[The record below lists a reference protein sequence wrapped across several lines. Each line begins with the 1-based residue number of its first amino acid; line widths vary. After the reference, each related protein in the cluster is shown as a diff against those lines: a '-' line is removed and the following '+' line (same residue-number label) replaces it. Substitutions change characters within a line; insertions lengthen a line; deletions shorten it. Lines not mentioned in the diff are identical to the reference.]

1 MANWISSKLKAAE
14 TILQQLDQQAAESL
28 RKDEKSETHDEV
40 FETSPKS
47 GSSPV
52 SLKDQLRK
60 KTYEGGSDSGG
71 GSQMNSVEQKP
82 PSYLS
87 SGKKLRKPD
96 QSQERTSS
104 PSQGLTEDKT
114 DKLTDNDWTEL
125 LSSPSQGTSTAKPRT
140 PGGTSVT
147 RGLKKDVKRHGN
159 VGKNPLL
166 SDGKKSE
173 KSIGNVVDSKG
184 RPQKQPNKEPSDK
197 EVSSPSDADMESRNA
212 PRDMFVKST
221 RKESEKD
228 VSAQPPTMDDSTRS
242 AHETLPKET
251 LPSPGKKDGRE
262 PRRSAVWG
270 KHLREEVSHSQSN
283 VSDGLKRKDSS
294 LSSDESES
302 DYESD
307 SSTDSERE
315 RQREERR
322 RRREKIFAEK
332 IATKA
337 VAVIKERE
345 NMVARLE
352 GEKQSLEKIV
362 EERAKQ
368 QAQEAAELQ
377 TNMMETLEA
386 ADLEKQKHNNTRME
400 VLTRLAGLEA
410 ANAELTRSLA
420 AGQKKLETQIEQ
432 VAVLRQQVEHKEST
446 LEELKRNTYSSGE
459 SGSILKQSDTSRGDI
474 FEHQML
480 EAEISLLTDKIGRLQ
495 DKATKMEADIEM
507 MRKEL
512 EEPTEVEIELKR
524 RLNQLTDHLIQ
535 KQSQVEA
542 LSSEKATISFRIEAV
557 SRLIEENKGM
567 SAIEAASQDLEAG
580 DWELSGSK
588 FKPAFQDKIRSGKK
602 HLGWLVM
609 QLNAIFVSGTV
620 FLRRNPTAKIWAV
633 LYLVCLH
640 LWVLYILL
648 SHSDTSSS
656 GELRSGAVISLENF
670 SNSSH
675 Q

>member
-60 KTYEGGSDSGG
+60 KTHEGSDSGG
-71 GSQMNSVEQKP
+71 GSQRNSTEQK

-87 SGKKLRKPD
+87 STKKLRRQD

-104 PSQGLTEDKT
+104 PSQSLTQDKT
-114 DKLTDNDWTEL
+114 KLTDSDWTEL
-125 LSSPSQGTSTAKPRT
+125 LSTPNQGNSTSKPRT
-140 PGGTSVT
+140 PGGTSVN
-147 RGLKKDVKRHGN
+147 RGLKKDGKRHGN
-159 VGKNPLL
+159 LGKNHLV
-166 SDGKKSE
+166 SDGKKS
-173 KSIGNVVDSKG
+173 SSGNVVDSRG
-184 RPQKQPNKEPSDK
+184 RPQKQTNKEPSDK

-212 PRDMFVKST
+212 PRDIFVNST
-221 RKESEKD
+221 HKESEKD
-228 VSAQPPTMDDSTRS
+228 VSGKLPPLDDSRKS
-242 AHETLPKET
+242 ANETLPRVT
-251 LPSPGKKDGRE
+251 LPSVGKRDGRE
-262 PRRSAVWG
+262 SRKSSVWG
-270 KHLREEVSHSQSN
+270 KQVREEVSQSN

-322 RRREKIFAEK
+322 RRRERIFAEK
-332 IATKA
+332 VATKA

-352 GEKQSLEKIV
+352 GEKLSLEKIV

-420 AGQKKLETQIEQ
+420 AGQKKLETQIDQ
-432 VAVLRQQVEHKEST
+432 VAVLRQQVELKEST
-446 LEELKRNTYSSGE
+446 LEELKRDTFNIGGSGTT
-459 SGSILKQSDTSRGDI
+459 LKQLDTSRGDI

-495 DKATKMEADIEM
+495 DKATKLEADIEL

-567 SAIEAASQDLEAG
+567 SATEASSQDLEAG

-588 FKPAFQDKIRSGKK
+588 FKPAFQEKIRSGKK

-633 LYLVCLH
+633 VYLVCLH

-648 SHSDTSSS
+648 SHSDASSS

-670 SNSSH
+670 SNSSL

>member
-14 TILQQLDQQAAESL
+14 TILQQIDQQAAESL
-28 RKDEKSETHDEV
+28 RKDEKSETHEEV
-40 FETSPKS
+40 FETSSKS
-47 GSSPV
+47 SSPV

-60 KTYEGGSDSGG
+60 KTYDGSDSGG
-71 GSQMNSVEQKP
+71 GGSQRNSTELK

-87 SGKKLRKPD
+87 SSKNLRKPD
-96 QSQERTSS
+96 QSRERTTSS
-104 PSQGLTEDKT
+104 PSKSLTQEKPT
-114 DKLTDNDWTEL
+114 LTDADWTEL
-125 LSSPSQGTSTAKPRT
+125 LSAPPNQGTSTPKPRT
-140 PGGTSVT
+140 PRGAAVI
-147 RGLKKDVKRHGN
+147 RGLKKDVKRQGN
-159 VGKNPLL
+159 GGKSPTV
-166 SDGKKSE
+166 SDAKRSE
-173 KSIGNVVDSKG
+173 KTSGNVVDSRGKS
-184 RPQKQPNKEPSDK
+184 QKQMNKEPSDK
-197 EVSSPSDADMESRNA
+197 EVSSPSKDI
-212 PRDMFVKST
+212 FVKST
-221 RKESEKD
+221 HKESEKG
-228 VSAQPPTMDDSTRS
+228 VNAEPPSPDDSAKS
-242 AHETLPKET
+242 AKET
-251 LPSPGKKDGRE
+251 LPRE
-262 PRRSAVWG
+262 PLPSAGKQVRGEVLRR
-270 KHLREEVSHSQSN
+270 N

-322 RRREKIFAEK
+322 RRREKVFAEK
-332 IATKA
+332 VAAKA

-400 VLTRLAGLEA
+400 VFSRLAGLEA

-420 AGQKKLETQIEQ
+420 AGQKKLEAQIDQ
-432 VAVLRQQVEHKEST
+432 VAVLREQVELKESA
-446 LEELKRNTYSSGE
+446 LEGLKRKTSNIQGR
-459 SGSILKQSDTSRGDI
+459 GNLVNKLDASRGDM

-480 EAEISLLTDKIGRLQ
+480 EAEISLLTDKIGWLQ
-495 DKATKMEADIEM
+495 DKANKLEADINT

-524 RLNQLTDHLIQ
+524 RLDQLTDHLIQ

-567 SAIEAASQDLEAG
+567 SATEASSQDLEAG
-580 DWELSGSK
+580 EWKLSGSK
-588 FKPAFQDKIRSGKK
+588 FKPAFQDKIRSGKR

-620 FLRRNPTAKIWAV
+620 FLRRNPTAKIWALV
-633 LYLVCLH
+633 YLVCLH

-648 SHSDTSSS
+648 SHSSDSSS
-656 GELRSGAVISLENF
+656 SELRSGAVISLENF
-670 SNSSH
+670 NNSSLH
-675 Q
+675 

>member
-14 TILQQLDQQAAESL
+14 TILQQIDQQAAESL
-28 RKDEKSETHDEV
+28 RKDDKPETHEEV
-40 FETSPKS
+40 FETSSKS
-47 GSSPV
+47 SSPV

-60 KTYEGGSDSGG
+60 KTYDGSDSGG
-71 GSQMNSVEQKP
+71 GSQRNSTEQK

-87 SGKKLRKPD
+87 SSKNLRKSD
-96 QSQERTSS
+96 QSREKTTSS
-104 PSQGLTEDKT
+104 PLQSLKQEKPTT
-114 DKLTDNDWTEL
+114 LTDADWTEL
-125 LSSPSQGTSTAKPRT
+125 LSAPSNQGTSTPKPRT
-140 PGGTSVT
+140 PRGASVI
-147 RGLKKDVKRHGN
+147 RGLKKDVKRQGN
-159 VGKNPLL
+159 GGKSPSV
-166 SDGKKSE
+166 SDAKRSE
-173 KSIGNVVDSKG
+173 KTSSGNVVDSRGKS
-184 RPQKQPNKEPSDK
+184 QKQMNKEPSASSSDTK
-197 EVSSPSDADMESRNA
+197 NVSQNI
-212 PRDMFVKST
+212 FVKST
-221 RKESEKD
+221 HKESEN
-228 VSAQPPTMDDSTRS
+228 AEPPSLDDSTKS
-242 AHETLPKET
+242 AKET
-251 LPSPGKKDGRE
+251 LPRE
-262 PRRSAVWG
+262 PLPSAGKQVRGEILRR
-270 KHLREEVSHSQSN
+270 N

-322 RRREKIFAEK
+322 RRREKVFAEK
-332 IATKA
+332 VAAKA

-352 GEKQSLEKIV
+352 GEKESLEKVV

-400 VLTRLAGLEA
+400 VFSRLAGLEA

-420 AGQKKLETQIEQ
+420 AGQKKLEAQIDQ
-432 VAVLRQQVEHKEST
+432 VAVLREQVELKESA
-446 LEELKRNTYSSGE
+446 LEGLKRKTSNIRGSGN
-459 SGSILKQSDTSRGDI
+459 LVNKLDASRGDM

-480 EAEISLLTDKIGRLQ
+480 EAEISLLTDKIGWLQ
-495 DKATKMEADIEM
+495 DKANKLEADINT

-524 RLNQLTDHLIQ
+524 RLDQLTDHLIQ

-567 SAIEAASQDLEAG
+567 SATEASSQDLEAG
-580 DWELSGSK
+580 EWKLSGSK
-588 FKPAFQDKIRSGKK
+588 FKPAFQDKIRSGKR

-620 FLRRNPTAKIWAV
+620 FLRRNPTAKVWALV
-633 LYLVCLH
+633 YLVCLH

-648 SHSDTSSS
+648 SHSSDSSS
-656 GELRSGAVISLENF
+656 SELRSGAVISLENF
-670 SNSSH
+670 NNSSR

>member
-14 TILQQLDQQAAESL
+14 TILQQIDQQAAESL
-28 RKDEKSETHDEV
+28 RKDEKSETREEV
-40 FETSPKS
+40 FETSSKS
-47 GSSPV
+47 SSPV

-60 KTYEGGSDSGG
+60 KTYDGSDSGG
-71 GSQMNSVEQKP
+71 GGSQRNSTELK

-87 SGKKLRKPD
+87 SSKNLRKPD
-96 QSQERTSS
+96 QSRERTTSS
-104 PSQGLTEDKT
+104 PSKSLTQEKPT
-114 DKLTDNDWTEL
+114 LTDADWTEL
-125 LSSPSQGTSTAKPRT
+125 LSAPPNQGTSTPKPRT
-140 PGGTSVT
+140 PRGAAVI
-147 RGLKKDVKRHGN
+147 RGLKKDVKRQGN
-159 VGKNPLL
+159 GGKSPTV
-166 SDGKKSE
+166 SDAKRSE
-173 KSIGNVVDSKG
+173 KTSGNVVDSRGKS
-184 RPQKQPNKEPSDK
+184 QKQMNKEPSDK
-197 EVSSPSDADMESRNA
+197 EVSSPSKDI
-212 PRDMFVKST
+212 FVKST
-221 RKESEKD
+221 HKESEKG
-228 VSAQPPTMDDSTRS
+228 VNAEPPSPDDSAKS
-242 AHETLPKET
+242 AKET
-251 LPSPGKKDGRE
+251 LPRE
-262 PRRSAVWG
+262 PLPSAGKQVRGEVLRR
-270 KHLREEVSHSQSN
+270 N

-322 RRREKIFAEK
+322 RRREKVFAEK
-332 IATKA
+332 VAAKA

-400 VLTRLAGLEA
+400 VFSRLAGLEA

-420 AGQKKLETQIEQ
+420 AGQKKLEAQIDQ
-432 VAVLRQQVEHKEST
+432 VAVLREQVELKESA
-446 LEELKRNTYSSGE
+446 LEGLKRKTSNIQGR
-459 SGSILKQSDTSRGDI
+459 GNLVNKLDASRGDM

-480 EAEISLLTDKIGRLQ
+480 KAEISLLTDKIGWLQ
-495 DKATKMEADIEM
+495 DKANKLEADINT

-524 RLNQLTDHLIQ
+524 RLDQLTDHLIQ

-567 SAIEAASQDLEAG
+567 SATEASSQDLEAG
-580 DWELSGSK
+580 EWKLSGSK
-588 FKPAFQDKIRSGKK
+588 FKPAFQDKIRSGKR

-620 FLRRNPTAKIWAV
+620 FLRRNPTAKIWALV
-633 LYLVCLH
+633 YLVCLH

-648 SHSDTSSS
+648 SHSSDSSS
-656 GELRSGAVISLENF
+656 SELRSGAVISLENF
-670 SNSSH
+670 NNSSLH
-675 Q
+675 

>member
-28 RKDEKSETHDEV
+28 RKDEKSETPDEV
-40 FETSPKS
+40 FETSSKS
-47 GSSPV
+47 GSPV

-60 KTYEGGSDSGG
+60 KTPEGSDYG
-71 GSQMNSVEQKP
+71 GSQRNSIDQKP
-82 PSYLS
+82 TYLS
-87 SGKKLRKPD
+87 SSKNLRKPD

-104 PSQGLTEDKT
+104 PSPSLAQQKPSVT
-114 DKLTDNDWTEL
+114 DTDWTEL
-125 LSSPSQGTSTAKPRT
+125 LSAPNQGTSISKPRT
-140 PGGTSVT
+140 PRGTSAV
-147 RGLKKDVKRHGN
+147 RGLKKDGKRQGSL
-159 VGKNPLL
+159 GKNTLVA
-166 SDGKKSE
+166 DGKRSE
-173 KSIGNVVDSKG
+173 KSNGNVVDSRGK
-184 RPQKQPNKEPSDK
+184 PQKQLNKEPSDK
-197 EVSSPSDADMESRNA
+197 EVSSPSDADMDNKNA
-212 PRDMFVKST
+212 SQDIFVKST
-221 RKESEKD
+221 NKESEKD
-228 VSAQPPTMDDSTRS
+228 FSAAPPPLNDSTRS
-242 AHETLPKET
+242 SSETFSRENL
-251 LPSPGKKDGRE
+251 SDVGKKYGRE

-270 KHLREEVSHSQSN
+270 KQARGEVSGSN
-283 VSDGLKRKDSS
+283 VSDGVKREGSS

-315 RQREERR
+315 RQRDERR
-322 RRREKIFAEK
+322 RRREKVFAEK
-332 IATKA
+332 VAAKA
-337 VAVIKERE
+337 VEVIKERE

-400 VLTRLAGLEA
+400 VFSRLAGLEA
-410 ANAELTRSLA
+410 SNAELTRSLA
-420 AGQKKLETQIEQ
+420 AGQKKLETQIDQ
-432 VAVLRQQVEHKEST
+432 VAVLREQVELKESA
-446 LEELKRNTYSSGE
+446 LEGMKQKNIWGSGKH
-459 SGSILKQSDTSRGDI
+459 LNKLDTSRGDI

-495 DKATKMEADIEM
+495 DKADKLEADIRT

-512 EEPTEVEIELKR
+512 EEPTEVENELKR
-524 RLNQLTDHLIQ
+524 RLDQLTDHLIQ

-542 LSSEKATISFRIEAV
+542 LSSEKATLSFRIEAV

-567 SAIEAASQDLEAG
+567 SATEASSQDLEAG
-580 DWELSGSK
+580 EWQLSGSK
-588 FKPAFQDKIRSGKK
+588 LKPAFQDKIRSGKK

-620 FLRRNPTAKIWAV
+620 FLRRNPTAKIWAL

-648 SHSDTSSS
+648 SHSNDSSS
-656 GELRSGAVISLENF
+656 SELKSGAVISLENF
-670 SNSSH
+670 SNSSL

>member
-14 TILQQLDQQAAESL
+14 TILQQLDQQAADSL

-60 KTYEGGSDSGG
+60 KTYEGSDSGS
-71 GSQMNSVEQKP
+71 GSQRNSTEQK

-87 SGKKLRKPD
+87 SSKKVRKPD
-96 QSQERTSS
+96 QSHERTSA
-104 PSQGLTEDKT
+104 PSQSLTQDNT
-114 DKLTDNDWTEL
+114 KLTDNDWTEL
-125 LSSPSQGTSTAKPRT
+125 LSTPNQRTSTSTSRS
-140 PGGTSVT
+140 PGGTSAI
-147 RGLKKDVKRHGN
+147 RGLKKDGKRHGN
-159 VGKNPLL
+159 LGKNPLV
-166 SDGKKSE
+166 SDGKKS
-173 KSIGNVVDSKG
+173 SSSNVVNSRG
-184 RPQKQPNKEPSDK
+184 RPQKQTNKEPSDK
-197 EVSSPSDADMESRNA
+197 EVSSPSDADMKNRNA
-212 PRDMFVKST
+212 PRDIFVNST
-221 RKESEKD
+221 HKESEKD
-228 VSAQPPTMDDSTRS
+228 VSGKTPPLDDSRRS
-242 AHETLPKET
+242 ANETLPRET
-251 LPSPGKKDGRE
+251 SPSVGKRDGRE
-262 PRRSAVWG
+262 SRRSSVWG
-270 KHLREEVSHSQSN
+270 KQVREEVSQSN
-283 VSDGLKRKDSS
+283 VSDGLTRKESS

-322 RRREKIFAEK
+322 RRRERVFAEK
-332 IATKA
+332 VATKA

-352 GEKQSLEKIV
+352 GEKLSLEKIV

-410 ANAELTRSLA
+410 ENAELTRSLA
-420 AGQKKLETQIEQ
+420 AGQKKLETQIDQ
-432 VAVLRQQVEHKEST
+432 VAVLKQQVELKEST
-446 LEELKRNTYSSGE
+446 LEG
-459 SGSILKQSDTSRGDI
+459 IDTSRGDK

-495 DKATKMEADIEM
+495 DKATKLEADIEM

-535 KQSQVEA
+535 KQSQ
-542 LSSEKATISFRIEAV
+542 AV

-567 SAIEAASQDLEAG
+567 SATEASSQDLEAG

-609 QLNAIFVSGTV
+609 QLNAIFISGTV

-633 LYLVCLH
+633 VYLVCLH

-648 SHSDTSSS
+648 SHSDASSS

-670 SNSSH
+670 SNSSL

>member
-1 MANWISSKLKAAE
+1 MANWISSKLRAAE
-14 TILQQLDQQAAESL
+14 TILQQIDQQAAESL
-28 RKDEKSETHDEV
+28 RKDEKSETHEEV
-40 FETSPKS
+40 FETSSKS
-47 GSSPV
+47 SSPV

-60 KTYEGGSDSGG
+60 KTYDGSDSGG
-71 GSQMNSVEQKP
+71 GGSQRNSTEQKP
-82 PSYLS
+82 SYFS
-87 SGKKLRKPD
+87 SGKNLRKLD
-96 QSQERTSS
+96 QSRERTTSS
-104 PSQGLTEDKT
+104 PSQSLTQEKPT
-114 DKLTDNDWTEL
+114 LTDADWTEL
-125 LSSPSQGTSTAKPRT
+125 LSAPPPNHGTSASKPRT
-140 PGGTSVT
+140 PRGTSVI
-147 RGLKKDVKRHGN
+147 RGLKKDGKRQVNG
-159 VGKNPLL
+159 GKSPSV
-166 SDGKKSE
+166 SDAKRSE
-173 KSIGNVVDSKG
+173 KTSGGNVVDSRGKS
-184 RPQKQPNKEPSDK
+184 QKQTDKEPSAT
-197 EVSSPSDADMESRNA
+197 SPSDTKNVSQDIS
-212 PRDMFVKST
+212 VKST
-221 RKESEKD
+221 HKESEKD
-228 VSAQPPTMDDSTRS
+228 VIAEPPSLDGSTKSAKES
-242 AHETLPKET
+242 LPREP
-251 LPSPGKKDGRE
+251 LPSAGKQVRGE
-262 PRRSAVWG
+262 ILRR
-270 KHLREEVSHSQSN
+270 N

-332 IATKA
+332 VAAKA

-400 VLTRLAGLEA
+400 VFSRLAGLEA

-420 AGQKKLETQIEQ
+420 AGQKKLEAQIDQ
-432 VAVLRQQVEHKEST
+432 VAVLREQVELKEST
-446 LEELKRNTYSSGE
+446 LEGLKRKTSNIRGSGN
-459 SGSILKQSDTSRGDI
+459 LVNKLDASRGDK

-480 EAEISLLTDKIGRLQ
+480 EAEISLLTDKIGWLQ
-495 DKATKMEADIEM
+495 DKANKLEADINT

-512 EEPTEVEIELKR
+512 EEPTEVEMELKR
-524 RLNQLTDHLIQ
+524 RLDQLTDHLIQ

-542 LSSEKATISFRIEAV
+542 LSSEKATLSFRIEAV

-567 SAIEAASQDLEAG
+567 SATEASSQDLEAG
-580 DWELSGSK
+580 EWQLSGSK
-588 FKPAFQDKIRSGKK
+588 FKPALQDKIRSGKK

-620 FLRRNPTAKIWAV
+620 FLRRNPTAKIWALV
-633 LYLVCLH
+633 YLVCLH

-648 SHSDTSSS
+648 SHSSDSSS
-656 GELRSGAVISLENF
+656 SELRSGAVISLENF
-670 SNSSH
+670 SNSSLR

>member
-14 TILQQLDQQAAESL
+14 TILQQIDQQAAESL
-28 RKDEKSETHDEV
+28 RKDEKSETHEEV
-40 FETSPKS
+40 FETSSKS
-47 GSSPV
+47 SSPV

-60 KTYEGGSDSGG
+60 KTYDGSDSGG
-71 GSQMNSVEQKP
+71 GGSQRNSTEQK

-87 SGKKLRKPD
+87 SSKNLRKPD
-96 QSQERTSS
+96 QSRERTTTSS
-104 PSQGLTEDKT
+104 PSQSLTKEKPT
-114 DKLTDNDWTEL
+114 LTDADWTEL
-125 LSSPSQGTSTAKPRT
+125 LSAPPNQGTSTPKPRT
-140 PGGTSVT
+140 PRGAAVI
-147 RGLKKDVKRHGN
+147 RGLKKDVKRQGN
-159 VGKNPLL
+159 GGKSPSV
-166 SDGKKSE
+166 SDAKRSE
-173 KSIGNVVDSKG
+173 KTSGNVVDSRGKS
-184 RPQKQPNKEPSDK
+184 PKQMNKEPSDK
-197 EVSSPSDADMESRNA
+197 EVSSPSKDI
-212 PRDMFVKST
+212 FVKST
-221 RKESEKD
+221 HKESEKG
-228 VSAQPPTMDDSTRS
+228 VSAEPPSLDGSTKS
-242 AHETLPKET
+242 AKET
-251 LPSPGKKDGRE
+251 LPRE
-262 PRRSAVWG
+262 PLPSAGKQVRGEILRR
-270 KHLREEVSHSQSN
+270 N

-315 RQREERR
+315 RLREERR
-322 RRREKIFAEK
+322 RRREKVFAEK
-332 IATKA
+332 IAAKA

-400 VLTRLAGLEA
+400 VFSRLAGLEA

-420 AGQKKLETQIEQ
+420 AGQKKLEAQIDQ
-432 VAVLRQQVEHKEST
+432 VAVLREQVELKESA
-446 LEELKRNTYSSGE
+446 LEGLKRKTSNIQG
-459 SGSILKQSDTSRGDI
+459 GNLVNKLDASRGDM

-480 EAEISLLTDKIGRLQ
+480 EAEISLLTDKIGWLQ
-495 DKATKMEADIEM
+495 DKANKLEADINT

-524 RLNQLTDHLIQ
+524 RLDQLTDHLIQ

-567 SAIEAASQDLEAG
+567 SATEASSQDLEAG
-580 DWELSGSK
+580 EWKLSGSK
-588 FKPAFQDKIRSGKK
+588 FKPAFQDKIRSGKR

-620 FLRRNPTAKIWAV
+620 FLRRNPTAKIWALV
-633 LYLVCLH
+633 YLVCLH

-648 SHSDTSSS
+648 SHSSDSSS
-656 GELRSGAVISLENF
+656 SELRSGAVISLENF
-670 SNSSH
+670 NNSSLH
-675 Q
+675 

>member
-14 TILQQLDQQAAESL
+14 TILQQIDQQAAESL

-40 FETSPKS
+40 FETSSKS
-47 GSSPV
+47 GSPV

-60 KTYEGGSDSGG
+60 KTYEGSDYGG
-71 GSQMNSVEQKP
+71 ASQRNSTEQR
-82 PSYLS
+82 PSYS
-87 SGKKLRKPD
+87 SSSKNIRKSD
-96 QSQERTSS
+96 RSQEGTSS
-104 PSQGLTEDKT
+104 PSQSLTQEEPA
-114 DKLTDNDWTEL
+114 LADNDWTEL
-125 LSSPSQGTSTAKPRT
+125 LSTPNHGTSTSKPRT
-140 PGGTSVT
+140 SSGTSVI
-147 RGLKKDVKRHGN
+147 RGLKKDVKRQGSF
-159 VGKNPLL
+159 GKNTLV
-166 SDGKKSE
+166 SDGKKS
-173 KSIGNVVDSKG
+173 SGNVVGSRG
-184 RPQKQPNKEPSDK
+184 RPQRQPNKEPSDK
-197 EVSSPSDADMESRNA
+197 EVSSPSDADMENKNA
-212 PRDMFVKST
+212 SQDIFVKST
-221 RKESEKD
+221 HKESEKD
-228 VSAQPPTMDDSTRS
+228 VSPEPPPLDDSTRS
-242 AHETLPKET
+242 TSETFTREKL
-251 LPSPGKKDGRE
+251 SDVRKKDVRE
-262 PRRSAVWG
+262 PGRSAVWG
-270 KHLREEVSHSQSN
+270 KQVRGEVPRSD

-315 RQREERR
+315 RQRDERR
-322 RRREKIFAEK
+322 RRREKLFAEK
-332 IATKA
+332 VATKA

-400 VLTRLAGLEA
+400 VFSRLAGLEA

-420 AGQKKLETQIEQ
+420 AGQKKLETQIDQ
-432 VAVLRQQVEHKEST
+432 VAVLREQVELKESA
-446 LEELKRNTYSSGE
+446 LEGLKRKTSNIRGSGN
-459 SGSILKQSDTSRGDI
+459 LLAKLDASRGDI

-495 DKATKMEADIEM
+495 DKANKLEVDIKT

-524 RLNQLTDHLIQ
+524 RLDQLTDHLIQ
-535 KQSQVEA
+535 KQTQVEA
-542 LSSEKATISFRIEAV
+542 LSSEKATLSFRIEAV

-567 SAIEAASQDLEAG
+567 SATEALSQDLEAG
-580 DWELSGSK
+580 EWELSGSK
-588 FKPAFQDKIRSGKK
+588 FKPVFQDKIRSGKK

-620 FLRRNPTAKIWAV
+620 FLRRNPTAKIWAL

-640 LWVLYILL
+640 LWVFYILL
-648 SHSDTSSS
+648 SHSNASSS
-656 GELRSGAVISLENF
+656 SELKSGAVISLENF
-670 SNSSH
+670 SNSSLR
-675 Q
+675 

>member
-14 TILQQLDQQAAESL
+14 TILQQIDQQAAESL
-28 RKDEKSETHDEV
+28 RKDEKSETPEEV
-40 FETSPKS
+40 FETSSKS
-47 GSSPV
+47 GSPV

-60 KTYEGGSDSGG
+60 KTFEGSDYGG
-71 GSQMNSVEQKP
+71 GSQRNSIEQKP
-82 PSYLS
+82 TYLS
-87 SGKKLRKPD
+87 NSKSLRKSD

-104 PSQGLTEDKT
+104 PSQSLTQQKPS
-114 DKLTDNDWTEL
+114 LTDTDWTEL
-125 LSSPSQGTSTAKPRT
+125 LSAPNQGTSISKPRT
-140 PGGTSVT
+140 PRGTSVI
-147 RGLKKDVKRHGN
+147 RGLKKDGKRQGN
-159 VGKNPLL
+159 LGKNPLVA
-166 SDGKKSE
+166 DGKRSE
-173 KSIGNVVDSKG
+173 KSNGNSVDSRGK
-184 RPQKQPNKEPSDK
+184 PQKQLNKEPSDK
-197 EVSSPSDADMESRNA
+197 EVSSPSDADMDNKNA
-212 PRDMFVKST
+212 SQDIFVKST
-221 RKESEKD
+221 NKESEKD
-228 VSAQPPTMDDSTRS
+228 VNAAPPPLNDSTRS
-242 AHETLPKET
+242 TNETFTREKL
-251 LPSPGKKDGRE
+251 SDVGKKDGRE
-262 PRRSAVWG
+262 SRRSAVWG
-270 KHLREEVSHSQSN
+270 KQGRGEVSGSN

-315 RQREERR
+315 RQRDERR
-322 RRREKIFAEK
+322 RRREKVFAEK
-332 IATKA
+332 VAAKA
-337 VAVIKERE
+337 VEVIKERE

-362 EERAKQ
+362 EERARQ

-400 VLTRLAGLEA
+400 VFSRLAGLEA
-410 ANAELTRSLA
+410 SNAELTRSLA
-420 AGQKKLETQIEQ
+420 AGQKKLETQIDQ
-432 VAVLRQQVEHKEST
+432 VAVLREQVELKESA
-446 LEELKRNTYSSGE
+446 LEGMKQKNIWGSGKH
-459 SGSILKQSDTSRGDI
+459 LNKLDASRGDM

-495 DKATKMEADIEM
+495 DKADKLEADIRT

-524 RLNQLTDHLIQ
+524 RLEQLTDHLIQ

-542 LSSEKATISFRIEAV
+542 LSSEKATLSFRIEAV

-567 SAIEAASQDLEAG
+567 SATEASSQDLEAG
-580 DWELSGSK
+580 EWQLSGSK
-588 FKPAFQDKIRSGKK
+588 LKPAFQDKIRSGKK

-620 FLRRNPTAKIWAV
+620 FLRRNPTAKIWAL

-648 SHSDTSSS
+648 SHSNDSSS
-656 GELRSGAVISLENF
+656 SELKSGAVISLENF
-670 SNSSH
+670 SNSSL

>member
-14 TILQQLDQQAAESL
+14 TILQQLDQQAADSL

-60 KTYEGGSDSGG
+60 KTYEGSDSGS
-71 GSQMNSVEQKP
+71 GSQRNSTEQK

-87 SGKKLRKPD
+87 SSKKVRKPD
-96 QSQERTSS
+96 QSHERTSA
-104 PSQGLTEDKT
+104 PSQSLTQDNT
-114 DKLTDNDWTEL
+114 KLTDNDWTEL
-125 LSSPSQGTSTAKPRT
+125 LSTPNQRTSTSTSRS
-140 PGGTSVT
+140 PGGTSAI
-147 RGLKKDVKRHGN
+147 RGLKKDGKRHGN
-159 VGKNPLL
+159 LGKNPLV
-166 SDGKKSE
+166 SDGKKS
-173 KSIGNVVDSKG
+173 SSSNVVNSRG
-184 RPQKQPNKEPSDK
+184 RPQKQTNKEPSDK
-197 EVSSPSDADMESRNA
+197 EVSSPSDADMKNRNA
-212 PRDMFVKST
+212 PRDIFVNST
-221 RKESEKD
+221 HKESEKD
-228 VSAQPPTMDDSTRS
+228 VSGKTPPLDDSRRS
-242 AHETLPKET
+242 ANETLPRET
-251 LPSPGKKDGRE
+251 SPSVGKRDGRE
-262 PRRSAVWG
+262 SRRSSVWG
-270 KHLREEVSHSQSN
+270 KQVREEVSQSN
-283 VSDGLKRKDSS
+283 VSDGLTRKESS

-322 RRREKIFAEK
+322 RRRERVFAEK
-332 IATKA
+332 VATKA

-352 GEKQSLEKIV
+352 GEKLSLEKIV

-410 ANAELTRSLA
+410 ENAELTRSLA
-420 AGQKKLETQIEQ
+420 AGQKKLETQLEIMKIDQ
-432 VAVLRQQVEHKEST
+432 VAVLKQQVELKEST
-446 LEELKRNTYSSGE
+446 LE
-459 SGSILKQSDTSRGDI
+459 DTSRGDK

-495 DKATKMEADIEM
+495 DKATKLEADIEM

-542 LSSEKATISFRIEAV
+542 LSSEKATILFRIEAV

-567 SAIEAASQDLEAG
+567 SATEASSQDLEAG

-609 QLNAIFVSGTV
+609 QLNAIFISGTV

-633 LYLVCLH
+633 VYLVCLH

-648 SHSDTSSS
+648 SHSDASSS

-670 SNSSH
+670 SNSSL

>member
-14 TILQQLDQQAAESL
+14 TILQQIDQQAAESL
-28 RKDEKSETHDEV
+28 RKDEKSETHEEV
-40 FETSPKS
+40 FETSSKS
-47 GSSPV
+47 SSPV

-60 KTYEGGSDSGG
+60 KTYDGSDSGG
-71 GSQMNSVEQKP
+71 GSQRNSTEHK

-87 SGKKLRKPD
+87 SSKNLRRSD
-96 QSQERTSS
+96 QSRERTTSS
-104 PSQGLTEDKT
+104 PSKILTQEKPTPT
-114 DKLTDNDWTEL
+114 DADWTEL
-125 LSSPSQGTSTAKPRT
+125 LSAPPNQGISSPKPRT
-140 PGGTSVT
+140 PRGTSVI
-147 RGLKKDVKRHGN
+147 RGLKKDGKRHGN
-159 VGKNPLL
+159 GGKSPSV
-166 SDGKKSE
+166 SDAKRSE
-173 KSIGNVVDSKG
+173 KTSGNVVDSRGKS
-184 RPQKQPNKEPSDK
+184 QKQPNKEPSA
-197 EVSSPSDADMESRNA
+197 SPSDTKNVSQDL
-212 PRDMFVKST
+212 FVKST
-221 RKESEKD
+221 HKESEKD
-228 VSAQPPTMDDSTRS
+228 VNAEPPSLDDSTKS
-242 AHETLPKET
+242 AKET
-251 LPSPGKKDGRE
+251 RPREPLPSAGKQVRGE
-262 PRRSAVWG
+262 VLRR
-270 KHLREEVSHSQSN
+270 N

-332 IATKA
+332 VAAKA

-400 VLTRLAGLEA
+400 VFSRLAGLEA

-420 AGQKKLETQIEQ
+420 AGQKKLETQIDQ
-432 VAVLRQQVEHKEST
+432 LAVLREQVELKESA
-446 LEELKRNTYSSGE
+446 LEGLKRKTSNIRGSGN
-459 SGSILKQSDTSRGDI
+459 LVNKLDASRGDI

-480 EAEISLLTDKIGRLQ
+480 EAEISLLTDKIGWLQ
-495 DKATKMEADIEM
+495 DKANKLEADINT

-524 RLNQLTDHLIQ
+524 RLDQLTDHLIQ

-542 LSSEKATISFRIEAV
+542 LSSEKATLLFRIEAV

-567 SAIEAASQDLEAG
+567 SATEASSQDLEAG
-580 DWELSGSK
+580 EWQLSGSK
-588 FKPAFQDKIRSGKK
+588 FKPALQDKIRSGKK

-620 FLRRNPTAKIWAV
+620 FLRRNPTAKVWALV
-633 LYLVCLH
+633 YLVCLH

-648 SHSDTSSS
+648 SHSTDSSS
-656 GELRSGAVISLENF
+656 SELRSGAVISLENF
-670 SNSSH
+670 NNSSLR

>member
-14 TILQQLDQQAAESL
+14 TILQQIDQQAAESL
-28 RKDEKSETHDEV
+28 RKVEKSDTHDEV
-40 FETSPKS
+40 FEPSSKS
-47 GSSPV
+47 GSPV
-52 SLKDQLRK
+52 SLKDQLKK
-60 KTYEGGSDSGG
+60 KTYEGSDYGS
-71 GSQMNSVEQKP
+71 GSQRNSTEQI

-87 SGKKLRKPD
+87 SSKNLRKPD
-96 QSQERTSS
+96 QTQDRTSS
-104 PSQGLTEDKT
+104 PSQSLTQEKT
-114 DKLTDNDWTEL
+114 PLTDNDWTEL
-125 LSSPSQGTSTAKPRT
+125 LSSPNQGTSTSKPRT
-140 PGGTSVT
+140 FSGTSVS
-147 RGLKKDVKRHGN
+147 RGSKKYGKRHGSL
-159 VGKNPLL
+159 GRNPLV
-166 SDGKKSE
+166 SDRNMS
-173 KSIGNVVDSKG
+173 GNVVDSRG
-184 RPQKQPNKEPSDK
+184 RPRQQPNKEQSDK
-197 EVSSPSDADMESRNA
+197 EVSSPSDADMENKNA
-212 PRDMFVKST
+212 SQDIFVKST
-221 RKESEKD
+221 QKESEKG
-228 VSAQPPTMDDSTRS
+228 VNAAPPPLDDSTRS
-242 AHETLPKET
+242 TSETLNRER
-251 LPSPGKKDGRE
+251 LSHVGKKDGRE
-262 PRRSAVWG
+262 PKRSAVWEKQVKG
-270 KHLREEVSHSQSN
+270 EVSRSN

-315 RQREERR
+315 RQRDERR

-332 IATKA
+332 VATKA
-337 VAVIKERE
+337 VEVIKERE

-400 VLTRLAGLEA
+400 VLSRLAGLEA

-420 AGQKKLETQIEQ
+420 AGQKKLETQIDQ
-432 VAVLRQQVEHKEST
+432 VAVLREQVELKESA
-446 LEELKRNTYSSGE
+446 LEGLKRKTSNIRGSGN
-459 SGSILKQSDTSRGDI
+459 LVNKLDASRGHI

-495 DKATKMEADIEM
+495 DKAYKLEADINT

-524 RLNQLTDHLIQ
+524 RLDQLTDHLIQ

-542 LSSEKATISFRIEAV
+542 LSSEKATLSFRIEAV
-557 SRLIEENKGM
+557 SRLIEEENKGM
-567 SAIEAASQDLEAG
+567 SAAEASSQDLEAG
-580 DWELSGSK
+580 EWELSGSK
-588 FKPAFQDKIRSGKK
+588 FKPVFQDKLRSGKK

-620 FLRRNPTAKIWAV
+620 FLRRNPTAKIWALV
-633 LYLVCLH
+633 YLVCLH

-648 SHSDTSSS
+648 SHSNAAYSS
-656 GELRSGAVISLENF
+656 ELKSGAVISLENF
-670 SNSSH
+670 SNSSL

>member
-14 TILQQLDQQAAESL
+14 TILQQIDQQAAESL
-28 RKDEKSETHDEV
+28 RKDEKSETHEEV
-40 FETSPKS
+40 FETSSKS
-47 GSSPV
+47 SSPV

-60 KTYEGGSDSGG
+60 KTYYDGSESAG
-71 GSQMNSVEQKP
+71 GSQRNSTEQKP
-82 PSYLS
+82 SFLS
-87 SGKKLRKPD
+87 SSKNLRKSD
-96 QSQERTSS
+96 KSTASS
-104 PSQGLTEDKT
+104 PSQSFTKEKP
-114 DKLTDNDWTEL
+114 KLTDADWTEL
-125 LSSPSQGTSTAKPRT
+125 LSAPPDQGTSTPKPRT
-140 PGGTSVT
+140 PRGTSVI
-147 RGLKKDVKRHGN
+147 RGLKKDVKRQGN
-159 VGKNPLL
+159 GGKSPSV
-166 SDGKKSE
+166 SDGKRSDKTS
-173 KSIGNVVDSKG
+173 GNVVDSRGKS
-184 RPQKQPNKEPSDK
+184 QKQPNKEPIDK
-197 EVSSPSDADMESRNA
+197 EVSSSSKDI
-212 PRDMFVKST
+212 FVKST
-221 RKESEKD
+221 HKESEKD
-228 VSAQPPTMDDSTRS
+228 VNAEPSSLDDPTKSA
-242 AHETLPKET
+242 KET
-251 LPSPGKKDGRE
+251 LPRE
-262 PRRSAVWG
+262 PSLSSAGKQVRGEVLRR
-270 KHLREEVSHSQSN
+270 N

-322 RRREKIFAEK
+322 RRREKVFAEK
-332 IATKA
+332 VAAKA

-345 NMVARLE
+345 DMVARLE

-400 VLTRLAGLEA
+400 VFSRLAGLEA

-420 AGQKKLETQIEQ
+420 AGQKKLEAQIDQ
-432 VAVLRQQVEHKEST
+432 VAVLREQVELKESA
-446 LEELKRNTYSSGE
+446 LEGLKRKTSNIRGSGIVNKLD
-459 SGSILKQSDTSRGDI
+459 SSRGDI

-480 EAEISLLTDKIGRLQ
+480 EAEISLLTDKIGWLQ
-495 DKATKMEADIEM
+495 DKANKLEADIST

-512 EEPTEVEIELKR
+512 EDPTEVEIELKR
-524 RLNQLTDHLIQ
+524 RLDQLTDHLIQ

-542 LSSEKATISFRIEAV
+542 LSSEKATLLFRIEAV

-567 SAIEAASQDLEAG
+567 SATEASSQDLEAG
-580 DWELSGSK
+580 EWQLSGSK
-588 FKPAFQDKIRSGKK
+588 FKPALQDKIRSGKK

-620 FLRRNPTAKIWAV
+620 FLRRNPTAKIWALV
-633 LYLVCLH
+633 YLVCLH

-648 SHSDTSSS
+648 SHSSDSSS
-656 GELRSGAVISLENF
+656 SELRSGAVISLENI
-670 SNSSH
+670 SNSSLR

>member
-28 RKDEKSETHDEV
+28 RKDDKSETHDEV

-60 KTYEGGSDSGG
+60 KTHEGSDSGG
-71 GSQMNSVEQKP
+71 GSQRNSTEQKP
-82 PSYLS
+82 SYVS
-87 SGKKLRKPD
+87 STKKLRKPD

-104 PSQGLTEDKT
+104 PLQSLAQDKT
-114 DKLTDNDWTEL
+114 KLTDSDWTEL
-125 LSSPSQGTSTAKPRT
+125 LSTPNQGSSTSKPRT
-140 PGGTSVT
+140 PGGTSVN
-147 RGLKKDVKRHGN
+147 RGLKKDGKRHGN
-159 VGKNPLL
+159 LGKNPLV
-166 SDGKKSE
+166 SDGKKS
-173 KSIGNVVDSKG
+173 SSGNVVDSRG
-184 RPQKQPNKEPSDK
+184 RPQKQTNKEPS
-197 EVSSPSDADMESRNA
+197 VSSPSDADMESRNA
-212 PRDMFVKST
+212 PRDIFVNST
-221 RKESEKD
+221 HKESEKD
-228 VSAQPPTMDDSTRS
+228 VSGKPPPLDESRNS
-242 AHETLPKET
+242 ANETLPKET
-251 LPSPGKKDGRE
+251 LPSVGKRDGRE
-262 PRRSAVWG
+262 SRRSSVWG
-270 KHLREEVSHSQSN
+270 KQVREEVSQSN
-283 VSDGLKRKDSS
+283 FSDGLKRKDSS
-294 LSSDESES
+294 LSNDESES

-322 RRREKIFAEK
+322 RRRERIFAERV
-332 IATKA
+332 ATKA

-352 GEKQSLEKIV
+352 GEKLSLEKIV

-420 AGQKKLETQIEQ
+420 AGQKKLETQIDQ
-432 VAVLRQQVEHKEST
+432 VAVLRQQVEVKEST
-446 LEELKRNTYSSGE
+446 LEELTRNTSNIGGSGTTV
-459 SGSILKQSDTSRGDI
+459 KQLDTSRGDI

-480 EAEISLLTDKIGRLQ
+480 EAEISLLTDKIGWLQ
-495 DKATKMEADIEM
+495 DKATKLEADIEM

-567 SAIEAASQDLEAG
+567 SATEASSQDLEAG

-609 QLNAIFVSGTV
+609 QLNAIFISGTV
-620 FLRRNPTAKIWAV
+620 FLRRNPIAKIWAV
-633 LYLVCLH
+633 VYLVCLH

-648 SHSDTSSS
+648 SHSDASSS

-670 SNSSH
+670 SNSSL

>member
-14 TILQQLDQQAAESL
+14 TILQQIDQQAAESL
-28 RKDEKSETHDEV
+28 RKDEKSETHEEV
-40 FETSPKS
+40 FETSSKS
-47 GSSPV
+47 SSPV
-52 SLKDQLRK
+52 SLKDKLRK
-60 KTYEGGSDSGG
+60 KTYDGSDSAG
-71 GSQMNSVEQKP
+71 GSQRNSIEQK

-87 SGKKLRKPD
+87 SSKSIRKSD
-96 QSQERTSS
+96 QSRERTTSL
-104 PSQGLTEDKT
+104 PSKILTQEKPTLNDT
-114 DKLTDNDWTEL
+114 DWTEL
-125 LSSPSQGTSTAKPRT
+125 LSAPPNQGTSSPKPRT
-140 PGGTSVT
+140 PRGTSLI
-147 RGLKKDVKRHGN
+147 RGLKKDAKRHGN
-159 VGKNPLL
+159 GGKSPSVADAKRN
-166 SDGKKSE
+166 E
-173 KSIGNVVDSKG
+173 KSSGNVVDAKG
-184 RPQKQPNKEPSDK
+184 KSQKQPNKEPRDK
-197 EVSSPSDADMESRNA
+197 EVSSPSDTKNLSQ
-212 PRDMFVKST
+212 ST
-221 RKESEKD
+221 HKESEKD
-228 VSAQPPTMDDSTRS
+228 VIAEPPSLDDSIKS
-242 AHETLPKET
+242 AKET
-251 LPSPGKKDGRE
+251 LPRE
-262 PRRSAVWG
+262 PLPSAGKQVRGEILRR
-270 KHLREEVSHSQSN
+270 N

-332 IATKA
+332 VAAKA
-337 VAVIKERE
+337 VAIIKERE

-400 VLTRLAGLEA
+400 VFSRLAGLEA

-420 AGQKKLETQIEQ
+420 AGQKKLEAQIDQ
-432 VAVLRQQVEHKEST
+432 VAVLREQVELKKSA
-446 LEELKRNTYSSGE
+446 LEGLKRKTSNIRGSGNLVNKLD
-459 SGSILKQSDTSRGDI
+459 SSRGDI

-480 EAEISLLTDKIGRLQ
+480 EAEISLLTDKIGWLQ
-495 DKATKMEADIEM
+495 DKANKLEADINT

-524 RLNQLTDHLIQ
+524 RLDQLTDHLIQ

-557 SRLIEENKGM
+557 SRLIEENKGT
-567 SAIEAASQDLEAG
+567 SAAEASSQDLEAG
-580 DWELSGSK
+580 EWQLSGSK
-588 FKPAFQDKIRSGKK
+588 FKPALQDKIRSGKK

-620 FLRRNPTAKIWAV
+620 FLRRNPTAKIWALV
-633 LYLVCLH
+633 YLVCLH

-648 SHSDTSSS
+648 SHSSDPSSS
-656 GELRSGAVISLENF
+656 ELRSGAVISLENF
-670 SNSSH
+670 SNSSLR

>member
-28 RKDEKSETHDEV
+28 RKDEKSETPDEV
-40 FETSPKS
+40 FETSSKS
-47 GSSPV
+47 GSPV

-60 KTYEGGSDSGG
+60 KTFEGTDYGSG
-71 GSQMNSVEQKP
+71 GSQRNSIEQK

-87 SGKKLRKPD
+87 SSKNLRKPE

-104 PSQGLTEDKT
+104 PSQRVTQQKPS
-114 DKLTDNDWTEL
+114 LTDTDWTEL
-125 LSSPSQGTSTAKPRT
+125 LSAPNQGTSTSKPRT
-140 PGGTSVT
+140 SSGTSVV
-147 RGLKKDVKRHGN
+147 RGLKKDGKRHGN
-159 VGKNPLL
+159 SGKNLL
-166 SDGKKSE
+166 ASDGKKSE
-173 KSIGNVVDSKG
+173 KSSSNVVDSRG

-197 EVSSPSDADMESRNA
+197 EVSSPFDADMENRTA
-212 PRDMFVKST
+212 PRDIFVKST
-221 RKESEKD
+221 YKESEKD
-228 VSAQPPTMDDSTRS
+228 VNVKPPPLDESTRLANES
-242 AHETLPKET
+242 LPRET
-251 LPSPGKKDGRE
+251 LPSVAKKDGRE
-262 PRRSAVWG
+262 PKSAVWG
-270 KHLREEVSHSQSN
+270 KQAREEVSQGN

-307 SSTDSERE
+307 SSSDSERE

-332 IATKA
+332 VATKA

-400 VLTRLAGLEA
+400 VLSRLAGLEA
-410 ANAELTRSLA
+410 ANAELTRLLA
-420 AGQKKLETQIEQ
+420 AGQKKLETQIDQ
-432 VAVLRQQVEHKEST
+432 VAVLREQVERKESA
-446 LEELKRNTYSSGE
+446 LEELKRKTFNIRGSGN
-459 SGSILKQSDTSRGDI
+459 SYNQLDASRGEV

-480 EAEISLLTDKIGRLQ
+480 EAEISLLTDKISRLQ
-495 DKATKMEADIEM
+495 DKANKLEADIKT

-524 RLNQLTDHLIQ
+524 RLDQLTDHLIQ

-542 LSSEKATISFRIEAV
+542 LSSEKATLSFRIEAV
-557 SRLIEENKGM
+557 SRLIEENKGI
-567 SAIEAASQDLEAG
+567 SATEASSQDLEAG
-580 DWELSGSK
+580 NWELSGSK

-609 QLNAIFVSGTV
+609 QLNAIFISGTV
-620 FLRRNPTAKIWAV
+620 FLRRNPTAKVWAL

-648 SHSDTSSS
+648 SHSNASSS
-656 GELRSGAVISLENF
+656 ELKSGAVISLENF
-670 SNSSH
+670 NNSSL

>member
-14 TILQQLDQQAAESL
+14 TILQQLDQQAADSL

-47 GSSPV
+47 ESSPV

-60 KTYEGGSDSGG
+60 KTYEGSDSGS
-71 GSQMNSVEQKP
+71 GSQRNSTEQK

-87 SGKKLRKPD
+87 SSKKVRKPD
-96 QSQERTSS
+96 QSHERTSA
-104 PSQGLTEDKT
+104 PSQSLTQDNT
-114 DKLTDNDWTEL
+114 KLTDNDWTEL
-125 LSSPSQGTSTAKPRT
+125 LSTPNQRTSTSTPRS
-140 PGGTSVT
+140 PGGTSAI
-147 RGLKKDVKRHGN
+147 RGLKKDGKRHGN
-159 VGKNPLL
+159 LGKNPLV
-166 SDGKKSE
+166 SDGKKS
-173 KSIGNVVDSKG
+173 SSSNVVNSRG
-184 RPQKQPNKEPSDK
+184 RPQKQTNKEPSDK
-197 EVSSPSDADMESRNA
+197 EVSSPSDADMKNRNA
-212 PRDMFVKST
+212 PRDIFVNST
-221 RKESEKD
+221 HKESEKD
-228 VSAQPPTMDDSTRS
+228 VSGKTPPLDDSRRS
-242 AHETLPKET
+242 ANETLPRET
-251 LPSPGKKDGRE
+251 SPSVGKRDGRE
-262 PRRSAVWG
+262 SRRSSVWG
-270 KHLREEVSHSQSN
+270 KQVREEVSQSN
-283 VSDGLKRKDSS
+283 VSDGLTRKESS

-322 RRREKIFAEK
+322 RRRERVFAEK
-332 IATKA
+332 VATKA

-352 GEKQSLEKIV
+352 GEKLSLEKIV

-410 ANAELTRSLA
+410 ENAELTRSLA
-420 AGQKKLETQIEQ
+420 AGQKKLETQIDQ
-432 VAVLRQQVEHKEST
+432 VAVLKQQVELKEST
-446 LEELKRNTYSSGE
+446 LEELKRNTFNIG
-459 SGSILKQSDTSRGDI
+459 GRGTTLKQLDTSRGDK

-495 DKATKMEADIEM
+495 DKATKLEADIEM

-535 KQSQVEA
+535 KQSQVD
-542 LSSEKATISFRIEAV
+542 
-557 SRLIEENKGM
+557 
-567 SAIEAASQDLEAG
+567 Q
-580 DWELSGSK
+580 
-588 FKPAFQDKIRSGKK
+588 
-602 HLGWLVM
+602 HL
-609 QLNAIFVSGTV
+609 
-620 FLRRNPTAKIWAV
+620 R
-633 LYLVCLH
+633 
-640 LWVLYILL
+640 
-648 SHSDTSSS
+648 
-656 GELRSGAVISLENF
+656 
-670 SNSSH
+670 
-675 Q
+675 